1 MGPSKVLHC
10 STKQYQKVK
19 HGWCWAP
26 TRVGDSFG
34 LCLKMFRIRQTQGNG
49 MIRFDL
55 EFSNLKMRVN
65 RPGMP
70 RHDSSAHHIVAPCQG
85 NFSEAGKDV
94 TSEEEYHAVRQ
105 AVFSCPQKAIRWVRQ
120 PKVKLAR
127 LPFVYEGF
135 PKKIEDNVYFMGHSD
150 VTTFGAAGFFI
161 QSQGSNV
168 MIDPP
173 IAHPKLVE
181 AVNRM
186 GGVHHLLAT
195 HVDHT
200 ANIGVWHEITKAP
213 RLMHKADLV
222 ETKNDYS
229 PFPVTKDYEVILS
242 LKPLETATLKHMPD
256 LEIIHTPGHSP
267 GSIMFLYK
275 KKFLFTGDSLAFSP
289 AKGHLH
295 AHRVQC
301 WQSWELQTKS
311 MEGLLNH
318 DFSWVLAGHGDWKS
332 YETTAAAHADLER
345 CVSWMRGQGKGRTWL
360 PLYVLW
366 TFTRN
371 RPPGLFTLLADSFLM
386 TQGAKDQF
394 PNFTLPSWFTG
405 LIMASMLIPA
415 VVVVHKVQNVLKA

>member
-1 MGPSKVLHC
+1 MRWFELKQLKQPLEIYPGAFEVTCFMASDLEDWGQVEV
-10 STKQYQKVK
+10 STKCFGAMTCRVLAPLFQEVK
-19 HGWCWAP
+19 AK
-26 TRVGDSFG
+26 S
-34 LCLKMFRIRQTQGNG
+34 
-49 MIRFDL
+49 
-55 EFSNLKMRVN
+55 
-65 RPGMP
+65 RP
-70 RHDSSAHHIVAPCQG
+70 AYQG

-120 PKVKLAR
+120 PKVKLAG
-127 LPFVYEGF
+127 LPFVYEAF
-135 PKKIEDNVYFMGHSD
+135 PQKIEDDVYFLGHSD

-200 ANIGVWHEITKAP
+200 ANIGAWHEITKAP
-213 RLMHKADLV
+213 RLIHKADVV
-222 ETKNDYS
+222 ESKNDYS

-242 LKPLETATLKHMPD
+242 LKPLETATLKNMPD

-311 MEGLLNH
+311 IEGLLNH
-318 DFSWVLAGHGDWKS
+318 DFSQVLAGHGDWKS
-332 YETTAAAHADLER
+332 YETTAAARADLER
-345 CVSWMRGQGKGRTWL
+345 CLSWMRGQGKGRTWL

-415 VVVVHKVQNVLKA
+415 VIVVHKVQNALKT